1 MAISKRLWF
10 GAAVA
15 TAVVGTVVGVRRCD
29 PIPIEP
35 PTDFSYAVHLKPRV
49 FVMHAPLVPAPS
61 KTLRITIA
69 PDIDAPAMVQR
80 AVAQLRTS
88 PADAPSETEC
98 PAGAANT
105 FVCEIQLDAS
115 EGERIYSGFVEL
127 ASGERI
133 ASRGQY
139 RFTVASTLAANTKVA
154 VRVPVQAVSAV
165 SAAYRIDTALVR
177 EDAASYTSTQFLE
190 DAHAGI
196 FQGILADPT
205 YRWRDVHLG
214 FWLYTRPGMVSSYY
228 SGLDTR
234 CGKNPWPGDANLPS
248 ALGDIEV
255 VGVLHRRTTASDG
268 IEGTNAAPASV
279 AFRDCAGTTVRTPRI
294 GSFSASGGLAESPG
308 ILKHEFG
315 HAAFGLGDEYRE
327 DEASRNVVP
336 ATVAVLPTSGCC
348 CRNDGGVGVGVGTTP
363 RPGAVTPGGGTVGG
377 GETPGGPGGP
387 VVDTKT
393 CMTSSGQLQASPALG
408 TEQLPSCTGFT
419 FPASCG
425 IGPDGGCPSLRGECV
440 RSSSWLSLNAPADA
454 RPRPNVF
461 ESQVACE
468 KGKISAADHPAIE
481 NAAASLGTCRQ
492 LCGPGNA
499 TCPCE
504 PSAEYWIVDIDPSVP
519 VVRNDAMGR
528 MTSALE
534 RHGGTC
540 QWCVETT
547 LCVRW
552 HRARGDTPE
561 AAWSTCSAP
570 PKNAT
575 GFEALWRALV
585 EWIGRIIA
593 AILNLFRF

>member
-1 MAISKRLWF
+1 MAVKR
-10 GAAVA
+10 GVVVAVA
-15 TAVVGTVVGVRRCD
+15 ATTAVGLVLGVRQCD
-29 PIPIEP
+29 PIRIEP
-35 PTDFSYAVHLKPRV
+35 PTDFSYAEHLKPRV
-49 FVMHAPLVPAPS
+49 FVMHEPLVPAPS
-61 KTLRITIA
+61 SVLRITIA
-69 PDIDAPAMVQR
+69 PEIDAPATVKR

-88 PADAPSETEC
+88 PVASPTETEC
-98 PAGAANT
+98 AGSAANT
-105 FVCEIQLDAS
+105 FVCEITLDSS
-115 EGERIYSGFVEL
+115 EGERIYSGFVET

-139 RFTVASTLAANTKVA
+139 RFTVASALAANIVVP
-154 VRVPVQAVSAV
+154 VRVPVQAVGAV
-165 SAAYRIDTALVR
+165 PEAYRVDTALVK
-177 EDAASYTSTQFLE
+177 EDAAGFTQSQFFT

-248 ALGDIEV
+248 ALAGIEV
-255 VGVLHRRTTASDG
+255 VGVLHRRTATSEG
-268 IEGTNAAPASV
+268 IEGANTAPASV
-279 AFRDCAGTTVRTPRI
+279 GFRDCAGATVRTPRI
-294 GSFSASGGLAESPG
+294 GSFSATGGLAESPG

-336 ATVAVLPTSGCC
+336 ASVSLQPAASCC
-348 CRNDGGVGVGVGTTP
+348 CRNGGGTGVVP
-363 RPGAVTPGGGTVGG
+363 IPGGGGATVGG
-377 GETPGGPGGP
+377 TADGGAAGGPRGTGLN
-387 VVDTKT
+387 VVMT
-393 CMTSSGQLQASPALG
+393 CLTSSGKTGPFAASGEPAPCVDDA
-408 TEQLPSCTGFT
+408 QNPFN
-419 FPASCG
+419 FPATCG
-425 IGPDGGCPSLRGECV
+425 IGPDGGCPKLRGDCV
-440 RSSSWLSLNAPADA
+440 QAAAWLGMDPPADA

-461 ESQVACE
+461 KSQVECE
-468 KGKISAADHPAIE
+468 KGKLSAADHPAIE
-481 NAAASLGTCRQ
+481 NATASLGTCRQ
-492 LCGPGNA
+492 LCGPGIGA
-499 TCPCE
+499 CPCE
-504 PSAEYWIVDIDPSVP
+504 ASAENWIVDIDPSVP

-540 QWCVETT
+540 QWCVETA

-570 PKNAT
+570 PKGAT

-585 EWIGRIIA
+585 EWVRQIIA
-593 AILNLFRF
+593 AILNVFRF